1 MAIVYVWK
9 IRKINP
15 KNPRVA
21 QCTNVQGG
29 GRVLVTSCSVC
40 GEEASSHLH
49 YGAVSCYSCRAFFRR
64 GIGKLTNKALYENK
78 NKLSIA
84 QCKEREREWKLPP
97 TSTTEGSAATPAELS
112 LWVKLTNKILY
123 ENKDIL
129 QEEKERG
136 GGGTLNC
143 VKFHTVYKMDTI

>member
-1 MAIVYVWK
+1 MAISYGWQ
-9 IRKINP
+9 IRKTNP
-15 KNPRVA
+15 KNPRVR
-21 QCTNVQGG
+21 QCTNVQGS

-84 QCKEREREWKLPP
+84 HCKKRERESESFLRPR
-97 TSTTEGSAATPAELS
+97 SAATPAELS
-112 LWVKLTNKILY
+112 LWVKLTNKISF
-123 ENKDIL
+123 ENKDLL